1 MTSHSASDVP
11 DVKLPGNPFV
21 VESPEK
27 LSPQQIVDLFVKE
40 YTRLETVKQ
49 RRHTFIWGSRGSG
62 KSMMLRYLE
71 PQCQAIAEHSYPAVF
86 QRQDAFLAV
95 YCPCKEGHFNR
106 SELEIMEEQVAAV
119 LSEHLLNIT
128 VAHNAI
134 NCLIEQFEPGF
145 FEKAECQ
152 KMVAQATRLFDPGA
166 IASSVR
172 EARGAENL
180 ADDPLGWFKY
190 LLYAEN
196 QKICTFLRDKCL
208 KRGRANYKGAT
219 SGYHDFLLP
228 FLKLVSGLK
237 PIVGASVYLLLD
249 DADRLTKV
257 QQGIVNNWIANRD
270 QATLCVKVSAQ
281 REAYKTYFTPRGALI
296 EQPHDFS
303 EVDVEELYTTVK
315 TDYFKKIKLI
325 SERRLELSEVPTRDI
340 DKFLPASTWEEEL
353 LQQIRKETE
362 QEWERDKRGRK
373 ADYVYRYSRPRL
385 FQRLKAHKS
394 DKSYAGF
401 QNLVD
406 LSSGIVREF
415 LEPCYLMFDTLT
427 AQGKTADKIESI
439 PVEVQNKVITKYSKD
454 VLIDRIEDIKR
465 DLPMPGNFLP
475 DRVRTLVESLGRVF
489 YELLH
494 DPASKQPPLFSFS
507 ITGQIPEDLRQVL
520 ELAVRYRFFL
530 APTSQGSKAGG
541 GQDPLYIL
549 NRRLCPAFK
558 LDPGSF
564 SGRLPISVDLL
575 KLACE
580 DPKKFVKAR
589 LKEEEEPG
597 PTLFDL
603 RAGDDDAGD
612 DVAGGVE

>member
-1 MTSHSASDVP
+1 MTTSPASDI
-11 DVKLPGNPFV
+11 KLPGNPFV

-27 LSPQQIVDLFVKE
+27 LSPRQIVDLFVKE
-40 YTRLETVKQ
+40 YTRLETVRQ

-71 PQCQAIAEHSYPAVF
+71 PQCQAIVEKAYEAVF
-86 QRQDAFLAV
+86 KRQDPFLAI

-106 SELEIMEEQVAAV
+106 SELDVIEEQIASV

-128 VAHNAI
+128 VAYNTI
-134 NCLIEQFEPGF
+134 NCLQEQFEANF
-145 FEKAECQ
+145 FDKAECQ
-152 KMVAQATRLFDPGA
+152 KMVTQAVRLFDPGA
-166 IASSVR
+166 IVGSVR
-172 EARGAENL
+172 ETGQAVNV

-228 FLKLVSGLK
+228 FLKLVSALK
-237 PIVGASVYLLLD
+237 PIGGASIYLLID

-281 REAYKTYFTPRGALI
+281 REAYKTYFTPRGAII

-303 EVDVEELYTTVK
+303 EVDVEELYTADK

-325 SERRLELSEVPTRDI
+325 SERRLELSELPTKSI
-340 DKFLPASTWEEEL
+340 EEFLPSSEWESKL
-353 LQQIRKETE
+353 LEQIRAEVG
-362 QEWERDKRGRK
+362 QEWERENRGRK
-373 ADYVYRYSRPRL
+373 TDYIYRYSRPRL
-385 FQRLKAHKS
+385 FQHLKAQKS

-415 LEPCYLMFDTLT
+415 LEPCYLMLDTLT
-427 AQGKTADKIESI
+427 AQGKTPGEIDAI
-439 PVEVQNKVITKYSKD
+439 PVEIQNRVINKYSKD

-465 DLPMPGNFLP
+465 DLPTSGNLLP
-475 DRVRTLVESLGRVF
+475 ERVRTLVESLGRVF

-494 DPASKQPPLFSFS
+494 DPDSKQPPLFSFS
-507 ITGQIPEDLRQVL
+507 ITGQVPEDLRQVL
-520 ELAVRYRFFL
+520 DLAVRYRFFL
-530 APTSQGSKAGG
+530 APTSQGSKVGG

-558 LDPGSF
+558 LDPGPF
-564 SGRLPISVDLL
+564 SGRLPVSVEQLR
-575 KLACE
+575 LACE
-580 DPKKFVKAR
+580 DPKRFMKAR
-589 LKEEEEPG
+589 LKEGEKGQG

-603 RAGDDDAGD
+603 GPDDE
-612 DVAGGVE
+612 DVGGIE

>member
-1 MTSHSASDVP
+1 MTQPSTSDATA
-11 DVKLPGNPFV
+11 VKLPGNPFV

-27 LSPQQIVDLFVKE
+27 LSPQQIVDLFVKD
-40 YTRLETVKQ
+40 YTRLDTVKQ

-71 PQCQAIAEHSYPAVF
+71 PQCQAIADDSYEAVF
-86 QRQDAFLAV
+86 KRQDPFLAV

-106 SELEIMEEQVAAV
+106 SELDVIEVQSASV

-134 NCLIEQFEPGF
+134 NCLQEQFKPGF
-145 FEKAECQ
+145 FDKAECQ
-152 KMVAQATRLFDPGA
+152 KMVTAAVRLFDPGA
-166 IASSVR
+166 IVGSAR
-172 EARGAENL
+172 EAREAVNS

-196 QKICTFLRDKCL
+196 QKICAFLRDKCL

-228 FLKLVSGLK
+228 FLKLISALT
-237 PIVGASVYLLLD
+237 PIVGASIYLLLD

-281 REAYKTYFTPRGALI
+281 RESYKTYLTPRGALI

-303 EVDVEELYTTVK
+303 EVDVEELYTRDK
-315 TDYFKKIKLI
+315 SDYFEKIKLI
-325 SERRLELSEVPTRDI
+325 SERRLGLSEVPTKSI
-340 DKFLPASTWEEEL
+340 DNFLPSS
-353 LQQIRKETE
+353 
-362 QEWERDKRGRK
+362 EWERKLLEQIRVEVGQEWDREKHGRR
-373 ADYVYRYSRPRL
+373 ADYIHRYSKPRL
-385 FQRLKAHKS
+385 FQRLKAMKS
-394 DKSYAGF
+394 EKSYAGF

-427 AQGKTADKIESI
+427 AQGKTPDEIDSI
-439 PVEVQNKVITKYSKD
+439 PVEIQNKVIVKYSKD

-465 DLPMPGNFLP
+465 DLPTPGTFLP
-475 DRVRTLVESLGRVF
+475 EKVRTLVESLGRVF

-494 DPASKQPPLFSFS
+494 DPESKQPPLFSFA
-507 ITGQIPEDLRQVL
+507 ITGPVPEDLQQVL
-520 ELAVRYRFFL
+520 DLAVRYRFFL
-530 APTSQGSKAGG
+530 APTSQGSKVGG
-541 GQDPLYIL
+541 GQEPLYIL

-558 LDPGSF
+558 LDPGPF
-564 SGRLPISVDLL
+564 SGRVPISVDLL
-575 KLACE
+575 RLACE
-580 DPKKFVKAR
+580 DPKKFVKAK
-589 LKEEEEPG
+589 LKEQGEQG
-597 PTLFDL
+597 PTLFDF
-603 RAGDDDAGD
+603 GNGGEDAGGD
-612 DVAGGVE
+612 E

>member
-1 MTSHSASDVP
+1 MTSP
-11 DVKLPGNPFV
+11 DESSIPTVKLPGNPFV

-40 YTRLETVKQ
+40 YTRIDTVRQ

-71 PQCQAIAEHSYPAVF
+71 PQCQAIVEDSYEAVF
-86 QRQDAFLAV
+86 RRQDPCLAV

-106 SELEIMEEQVAAV
+106 SELEIIEEKIASV

-128 VAHNAI
+128 ASHNVI
-134 NCLIEQFEPGF
+134 NCLLEQFEPGF
-145 FEKAECQ
+145 FDKAECQ
-152 KMVAQATRLFDPGA
+152 KMVTQATRLFDPGA
-166 IASSVR
+166 IAGSVR
-172 EARGAENL
+172 VAREAADL
-180 ADDPLGWFKY
+180 TDDPLVWFKS
-190 LLYAEN
+190 LLYSEN

-228 FLKLVSGLK
+228 FLKLIGGLK
-237 PIVGASVYLLLD
+237 PIGGASVYLLLD
-249 DADRLTKV
+249 DADRLTKI

-270 QATLCVKVSAQ
+270 QAVLCVKVSAQ
-281 REAYKTYFTPRGALI
+281 RESYKTYFTPRGALI

-303 EVDVEELYTTVK
+303 EVDVEELYTKDK

-325 SERRLELSEVPTRDI
+325 SERRLDLSEVPTKSI
-340 DKFLPASTWEEEL
+340 DDFLPASAWEEDL

-362 QEWERDKRGRK
+362 QEWEREPHGRK
-373 ADYVYRYSRPRL
+373 GDYVYRYSRPRL
-385 FQRLKAHKS
+385 FQRLKAQKS

-427 AQGKTADKIESI
+427 AQGKAASTIESI
-439 PVEVQNKVITKYSKD
+439 SVDVQNKVISKYSKD

-465 DLPMPGNFLP
+465 DMPMPGNFLP
-475 DRVRTLVESLGRVF
+475 ERVRTLVESLGRVF

-494 DPASKQPPLFSFS
+494 DPSSKHPPLFSFS
-507 ITGQIPEDLRQVL
+507 ITGQIPEDLKQVL
-520 ELAVRYRFFL
+520 DLAVRYRFFL

-541 GQDPLYIL
+541 GQIPLYIL

-558 LDPGSF
+558 LDPSSF
-564 SGRLPISVDLL
+564 SGRLPLSIELL

-580 DPKKFVKAR
+580 DPKKFVRAR
-589 LKEEEEPG
+589 LKEEDQG

-603 RAGDDDAGD
+603 TASDDDDEGD
-612 DVAGGVE
+612 E